1 MPIEVLGRERQW
13 PQSGYVRM
21 PGGLNRLAP
30 ETFTYEVIAHG
41 RFLWRGSPDSL
52 DGELLEMKPFKHGVQ
67 VGNTRW
73 YRDKSSC
80 DKGTY

>member
-1 MPIEVLGRERQW
+1 MGPRDLLE
-13 PQSGYVRM
+13 SGHV
-21 PGGLNRLAP
+21 GGSDSSGVHGL
-30 ETFTYEVIAHG
+30 ETFTYEDVARG
-41 RFLWRGSPDSL
+41 RFLWRSSPDSL

-80 DKGTY
+80 ESAGAQ